1 MSAPDTDGLWELAQ
15 VFVGDSTEVDH
26 FCSNILAT
34 KVTYCFWFKKPVAWH
49 GEMIGLF
56 LDHTLILVYATELSD
71 TLHQKLEKRECF
83 S

>member
-15 VFVGDSTEVDH
+15 VFVGDSTEVDQFFVH
-26 FCSNILAT
+26 FCKKIS
-34 KVTYCFWFKKPVAWH
+34 YCFWLKKPVAWH

-71 TLHQKLEKRECF
+71 TLHQK
-83 S
+83 

>member
-15 VFVGDSTEVDH
+15 VFVGDSTEVDQ
-26 FCSNILAT
+26 FFSTFLQKNQLLFLV
-34 KVTYCFWFKKPVAWH
+34 KKKPVAWH

-71 TLHQKLEKRECF
+71 TLHQK
-83 S
+83 